1 MFTATPV
8 PKVALKA
15 LTELTGEPR
24 FEVAL
29 LIALSDAVEHR
40 LEKINAA
47 TYNYEQKYGMS
58 FNEFQGRGQEKNIP
72 AQFSYEVESD
82 YLEWDGLLS
91 RKKKLEDILQWLM

>member
-1 MFTATPV
+1 MITTTPV

-29 LIALSDAVEHR
+29 LMTLNDAVEHR
-40 LEKINAA
+40 LEKINAEILD
-47 TYNYEQKYGMS
+47 YEQQYGMS
-58 FNEFQGRGQEKNIP
+58 FEKFQEQGEKENIP
-72 AQFSYEVESD
+72 NQFSYEVEND

-91 RKKKLEDILQWLM
+91 RKEKLESILQWLI